1 MTYEIEDREV
11 QTRPTLVSRGTTVP
25 SGIGPT
31 YQRLITAVRSHLAT
45 SGIEPVGPAYG
56 RYLEYRPDHVDME
69 VGVPVGHVAEGSG
82 EVSAGELPGGRVV
95 STWHLGAYTKLGAA
109 YQALKEHLAAHG
121 LEASGPPWEVYERG
135 PAEDPDS
142 ATWRTEVVQPVR

>member
-1 MTYEIEDREV
+1 MTYEIQDREV
-11 QTRPTLVSRGTTVP
+11 PATPTLVSRAITVP

-31 YQRLITAVRSHLAT
+31 YQRLIAAVRAHLAS
-45 SGIEPVGPAYG
+45 SGIEVTGAAFG

-69 VGVPVGHVAEGSG
+69 VGVPVEGRG
-82 EVSAGELPGGRVV
+82 EEAGDVTAGELPGGRVV
-95 STWHLGAYTKLGAA
+95 STWHVGAYTTLGAA
-109 YQALKEHLAAHG
+109 YRALEEHLADQG
-121 LEASGPPWEVYERG
+121 LEAAGPPWEVYERG